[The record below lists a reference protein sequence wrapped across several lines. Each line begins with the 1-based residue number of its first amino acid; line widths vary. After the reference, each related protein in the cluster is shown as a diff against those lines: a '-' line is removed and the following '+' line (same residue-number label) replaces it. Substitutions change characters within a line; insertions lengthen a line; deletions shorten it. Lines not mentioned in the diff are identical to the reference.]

1 VNPTEWIASAVAL
14 FEGYVPPVAE
24 EDDLASLG
32 AAIERTGAAAADG
45 RLAHAARAFAP
56 LVLTDAEFAA
66 LDGDFFERCGGSIPA
81 MLQYFRQNLSKE
93 GPWPYDPEQLAK
105 ISAPVV
111 AVWSR
116 ETARSTWS
124 RNRLSTWP
132 STSLTDTSVNWP
144 VAGTLPRCSHQSSS
158 PRS

>member
-1 VNPTEWIASAVAL
+1 VNPTEWIGSAVAL

-45 RLAHAARAFAP
+45 RLAEAP
-56 LVLTDAEFAA
+56 FVLTDAEFAA
-66 LDGDFFERCGGSIPA
+66 LDGDFFERCGGSIPV

-111 AVWSR
+111 ALWSR
-116 ETARSTWS
+116 RRPGAHGS

-132 STSLTDTSVNWP
+132 STSLTEACVNWP